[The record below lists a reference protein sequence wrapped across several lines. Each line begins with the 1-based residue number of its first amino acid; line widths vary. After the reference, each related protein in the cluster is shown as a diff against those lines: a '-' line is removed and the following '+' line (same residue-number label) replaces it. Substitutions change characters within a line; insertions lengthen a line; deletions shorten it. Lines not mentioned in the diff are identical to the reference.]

1 MKELEYLAKRS
12 YPQDK
17 KNVYIDIDL
26 DRYTDLYEEW
36 DFSPQKKRD
45 LDQDLFTY
53 LIECSR
59 EIPLK
64 RKVIIRMHLPESIRN
79 NEKEKNAVT
88 GIQRYF
94 AYQYQKNAYLRKKS
108 LRSLVLYG
116 GFGLLFLSGGVLLQ
130 NQLGESPIAT
140 ILNEG
145 LIIGGW
151 VLFWECF
158 DIVFFKD
165 AFHRETMKHQKRLIT
180 TNVRFEYHERKP
192 V

>member
-1 MKELEYLAKRS
+1 MKELEYLAKRA

-26 DRYTDLYEEW
+26 DMYTDLYEEW

-45 LDQDLFTY
+45 LDEDLYEY

-64 RKVIIRMHLPESIRN
+64 RKVIIRMHLPAKIEN
-79 NEKEKNAVT
+79 GEKEKNAVS
-88 GIQRYF
+88 GIKRYF
-94 AYQYQKNAYLRKKS
+94 GYRYQKNGYLRKKS
-108 LRSLVLYG
+108 LRSLAGYG
-116 GFGLLFLSGGVLLQ
+116 SFGLIFLTTGAFIQKLLSD
-130 NQLGESPIAT
+130 SPFSS
-140 ILNEG
+140 ILYEG

-165 AFHRETMKHQKRLIT
+165 AFHRETLKHLKRLIKAEI
-180 TNVRFEYHERKP
+180 RFEYHTGKP